1 MAVKK
6 PAKRDSKDPMS
17 PPDHPSATPQPGQ
30 TDLRS
35 IGRLFPYLWEFR
47 GRVLLALALL
57 IGAKLA
63 AVMVPLVLKEI
74 IDALD
79 KSRADLVL
87 PLALI
92 IAYGL
97 LRFASTTFADLRD
110 VVFGKVTQRAMRRVS
125 MAVFEHLHA
134 LSLRFHLERQTG
146 GITRDIERGTK
157 AISSLVGFL
166 LFRITPTV
174 LEILMVA
181 AILFVKLD
189 WIFGLITLVTLA
201 AYIGFTVTITDWR
214 TQFVRRAN
222 TLDSEAYGRAIDSL
236 LNYETVKY
244 FGNERYEA
252 ARYDTSLAEWERV
265 ALQSQRSLGLLNA
278 AQAGTIAVGV
288 TLMVL
293 RAANGVVEG
302 TLTLGDL
309 VMVNAF
315 LLQMFQPLSF
325 LGVMYREIK
334 QSMTD
339 VERMFTLLHRPKEI
353 EDAPDARPLDVLGGE
368 VTFEHVSFA
377 YNADRPIL
385 HDVSFTVPA
394 GKTVAAVGASGAG
407 KSTLARLL
415 FRFYDVSL
423 SPGSLPEGERDE
435 DSLREAHIIEG
446 SIRID
451 GQDIRHV
458 RQDSLRAAIGV
469 VPQDTVLFN
478 DSIYYNI
485 AYGRPD
491 ATRDEVIA
499 AARAAHILD
508 FIVSLPQGWDTVVG
522 ERGLKLSGGEKQ
534 RVAIA
539 RTLLKNPAILIL
551 DEATSALDTKTEKAI
566 QAELLEIARSRTS
579 LIIAHRLS
587 TVVEA
592 DEILV
597 MDAGRIVERG
607 RHPELLAKEGV
618 YAHMWALQQQ
628 AEEENA

>member
-1 MAVKK
+1 
-6 PAKRDSKDPMS
+6 MS
-17 PPDHPSATPQPGQ
+17 RSHYSSALPPTQD
-30 TDLRS
+30 TDTDIRS
-35 IGRLFPYLWEFR
+35 LGRLFPYLWEFR
-47 GRVLLALALL
+47 GRVILAVALL
-57 IGAKLA
+57 VGAKLA

-79 KSRADLVL
+79 KTNASLVL

-92 IAYGL
+92 IAYGM
-97 LRFASTTFADLRD
+97 LRFASTTFADMRD

-125 MAVFEHLHA
+125 MAVFQHLHA
-134 LSLRFHLERQTG
+134 LSLRFHLERHTG
-146 GITRDIERGTK
+146 GITRDIERGSK
-157 AISSLVGFL
+157 AISSLVGYL

-181 AILFVKLD
+181 VILFIKLD
-189 WIFGLITLVTLA
+189 WVFGLITLITLA
-201 AYIGFTVTITDWR
+201 AYIGFTITITDWR

-252 ARYDTSLAEWERV
+252 TRYDGSLAEWERA
-265 ALQSQRSLGLLNA
+265 ALQSQKSLGFLNA
-278 AQAGTIAVGV
+278 AQAGTIAIGV
-288 TLMVL
+288 TLMVI

-334 QSMTD
+334 QSITD
-339 VERMFTLLHRPKEI
+339 VERMFTLLHRPREV
-353 EDAPDARPLDVLGGE
+353 EDAADAKTLIVSGGT
-368 VTFEHVSFA
+368 VKFEHVNFA
-377 YNADRPIL
+377 YNADRAIL
-385 HDVSFTVPA
+385 HDVSFTIPA

-415 FRFYDVSL
+415 FRFYDVN
-423 SPGSLPEGERDE
+423 
-435 DSLREAHIIEG
+435 EG

-451 GQDIRHV
+451 NQDIRDV
-458 RQDSLRAAIGV
+458 TQESLRVAIGV

-485 AYGRPD
+485 AYGRPE
-491 ATRDEVIA
+491 ASREEVIA
-499 AARAAHILD
+499 AARAAHILT
-508 FIVSLPQGWDTVVG
+508 FIESLPQGWESVVG

-597 MDAGRIVERG
+597 IDAGRIVERG
-607 RHPELLAKEGV
+607 RHNELLSQNGV
-618 YAHMWALQQQ
+618 YAHMWAMQQQ
-628 AEEENA
+628 AEEE

>member
-1 MAVKK
+1 MH
-6 PAKRDSKDPMS
+6 SQYE
-17 PPDHPSATPQPGQ
+17 PPVASAPS
-30 TDLRS
+30 DLRS
-35 IGRLFPYLWEFR
+35 IGKLFPYLWEFR

-57 IGAKLA
+57 LGAKMA
-63 AVMVPLVLKEI
+63 AVTVPLVLKEI

-79 KSRADLVL
+79 KSNTSLVL

-92 IAYGL
+92 ITYGL
-97 LRFASTTFADLRD
+97 LRFASTTFSDLRD
-110 VVFGKVTQRAMRRVS
+110 MIFAKVTQRAMRRVS

-134 LSLRFHLERQTG
+134 LSLRFHLERHTG
-146 GITRDIERGTK
+146 GITRDIERGSK

-181 AILFVKLD
+181 VILFIKLD
-189 WIFGLITLVTLA
+189 WIFSLITLVTLFV
-201 AYIGFTVTITDWR
+201 YIGLTITITDWR

-222 TLDSEAYGRAIDSL
+222 ALDSEAYGRAIDSL

-252 ARYDTSLAEWERV
+252 KRYDGSLAEWEHA
-265 ALQSQRSLGLLNA
+265 ALQAQRSMVFLNL
-278 AQAGTIAVGV
+278 AQTGTIAIGS
-288 TLMVL
+288 TLLVIL
-293 RAANGVVEG
+293 AANGVVEG
-302 TLTLGDL
+302 KLTLGDL

-315 LLQMFQPLSF
+315 LLQMFQPLGF

-339 VERMFTLLHRPKEI
+339 VERMFALLHRPREV
-353 EDAPDARPLDVLGGE
+353 EDATNAYKLALQGG
-368 VTFEHVSFA
+368 VVQFTHVNFS
-377 YNADRPIL
+377 YNADRAIL
-385 HDVSFTVPA
+385 HDLSFTIPA
-394 GKTVAAVGASGAG
+394 GKTVAVVGTSGAG

-415 FRFYDVSL
+415 FRFYDVN
-423 SPGSLPEGERDE
+423 D
-435 DSLREAHIIEG
+435 G
-446 SIRID
+446 SIKID

-458 RQDSLRAAIGV
+458 SQESLRAAIGV

-478 DSIYYNI
+478 DSIYFNI

-491 ATRDEVIA
+491 ASRDEVIA
-499 AARAAHILD
+499 AARSAHILN
-508 FIVSLPQGWDTVVG
+508 FIESLPQGWDTAVG

-566 QAELLEIARSRTS
+566 QAELLEIARNRTS

-597 MDAGRIVERG
+597 IEAGRIVERG
-607 RHPELLAKEGV
+607 RHPELLGENGV
-618 YAHMWALQQQ
+618 YAAMWAMQQQ
-628 AEEENA
+628 AEE

>member
-1 MAVKK
+1 MHPAVHSHTA
-6 PAKRDSKDPMS
+6 PPPPGDPS
-17 PPDHPSATPQPGQ
+17 
-30 TDLRS
+30 LRS
-35 IGRLFPYLWEFR
+35 LGRLFPYLWEFR

-57 IGAKLA
+57 VGAKLA
-63 AVMVPLVLKEI
+63 SVAVPLVLKEI

-79 KSRADLVL
+79 QPRPERVL

-92 IAYGL
+92 LGYGI

-110 VVFGKVTQRAMRRVS
+110 VVFAKVTQRAMRRIS
-125 MAVFEHLHA
+125 MAVFKHLHA

-146 GITRDIERGTK
+146 GITRDIERGSK
-157 AISSLVGFL
+157 ALSSLVGYL

-174 LEILMVA
+174 LEILLVA
-181 AILFVKLD
+181 GILFVKLD
-189 WIFGLITLVTLA
+189 WVFGVLTLVTLA
-201 AYIGFTVTITDWR
+201 AYIGFTVTITEWR

-244 FGNERYEA
+244 FGNEKYEA
-252 ARYDTSLAEWERV
+252 ERYDKSLVEWEDM
-265 ALQSQRSLGLLNA
+265 ALKSQRSLGLLNA
-278 AQAGTIAVGV
+278 AQAGVIAVGV

-293 RAANGVVEG
+293 RAAAGVVEG

-325 LGVMYREIK
+325 LGVMYRQIK
-334 QSMTD
+334 ESITD
-339 VERMFTLLHRPKEI
+339 VERMFALMQRPREV
-353 EDAPDARPLDVLGGE
+353 EDKADARDLDVVAGE
-368 VTFEHVSFA
+368 VKFEHVSFA
-377 YNADRPIL
+377 YNPDRPIL
-385 HDVSFTVPA
+385 HDVSFTIPA

-415 FRFYDVSL
+415 FRFYDV
-423 SPGSLPEGERDE
+423 G
-435 DSLREAHIIEG
+435 AG
-446 SIRID
+446 SIAID

-458 RQDSLRAAIGV
+458 TQDSLRAAIGV

-491 ATRDEVIA
+491 ASRDEVIE
-499 AARAAHILD
+499 AARAAHILS
-508 FIVSLPQGWDTVVG
+508 FIESLPQGWDTVVG

-597 MDAGRIVERG
+597 MDGGRIVERG
-607 RHPELLAKEGV
+607 RHPDLLAQNGV

-628 AEEENA
+628 AEEEGGK

>member
-1 MAVKK
+1 MPHADH
-6 PAKRDSKDPMS
+6 PHSS
-17 PPDHPSATPQPGQ
+17 PPPLGEPS
-30 TDLRS
+30 LRS
-35 IGRLFPYLWEFR
+35 ISRLFPYLWEFR
-47 GRVLLALALL
+47 GRVLIAMALL

-63 AVMVPLVLKEI
+63 SVAVPLVLKEI

-79 KSRADLVL
+79 KPRPELVL
-87 PLALI
+87 PLAFILS
-92 IAYGL
+92 YGL
-97 LRFASTTFADLRD
+97 LRFASTTFSDLRD
-110 VVFGKVTQRAMRRVS
+110 VIFAKVTQRAMRRIS
-125 MAVFEHLHA
+125 MAVFKHLHA

-146 GITRDIERGTK
+146 GITRDIERGAK
-157 AISSLVGFL
+157 AVSSLVGYL

-181 AILFVKLD
+181 GILFVKLD
-189 WIFGLITLVTLA
+189 WVFGMITLVTLA
-201 AYIGFTVTITDWR
+201 AYLGFTITITEWR

-244 FGNERYEA
+244 FGNEKYEA
-252 ARYDTSLAEWERV
+252 ERYDTSLIAWE
-265 ALQSQRSLGLLNA
+265 AMSLKSQNSLGLLNA
-278 AQAGTIAVGV
+278 VQAVVIAIGV

-293 RAANGVVEG
+293 RAANGVVAG

-325 LGVMYREIK
+325 LGVMYRQIK
-334 QSMTD
+334 ESITD
-339 VERMFTLLHRPKEI
+339 VERMFALMQRPCEV
-353 EDAPDARPLDVLGGE
+353 EDAADARELDVTAGTVE
-368 VTFEHVSFA
+368 FEHVDFA

-385 HDVSFTVPA
+385 HDVSFTIPA
-394 GKTVAAVGASGAG
+394 GKTVAAVGPSGAG

-415 FRFYDVSL
+415 FRFYDA
-423 SPGSLPEGERDE
+423 G
-435 DSLREAHIIEG
+435 AG

-458 RQDSLRAAIGV
+458 TQDSLRAAIGV

-491 ATRDEVIA
+491 ASRDEVIE
-499 AARAAHILD
+499 AARAAHILH
-508 FIVSLPQGWDTVVG
+508 FIEILPQGWDTVVG

-597 MDAGRIVERG
+597 IEGGRIVERG
-607 RHPELLAKEGV
+607 RHPDLLAKNGV
-618 YAHMWALQQQ
+618 YTHMWALQQQ
-628 AEEENA
+628 AEEGDSK

>member
-1 MAVKK
+1 
-6 PAKRDSKDPMS
+6 MS
-17 PPDHPSATPQPGQ
+17 EHFHTRSSPQPGEAN
-30 TDLRS
+30 LRS
-35 IGRLFPYLWEFR
+35 ISRVFPYLWEFR

-57 IGAKLA
+57 LGAKLA

-87 PLALI
+87 PLTLI
-92 IAYGL
+92 ILYGL

-146 GITRDIERGTK
+146 GITRDIERGSK
-157 AISSLVGFL
+157 AISSLVGYL

-181 AILFVKLD
+181 VILFIKLD
-189 WIFGLITLVTLA
+189 WVFGLITLITLA

-222 TLDSEAYGRAIDSL
+222 ALDSEAYGKAIDSL

-252 ARYDTSLAEWERV
+252 ARYDSSLAEWERV

-278 AQAGTIAVGV
+278 AQAGTIAIGV

-339 VERMFTLLHRPKEI
+339 VERMFTLLHRPQEV
-353 EDAPDARPLDVLGGE
+353 EDAPDARTLAVRGGE
-368 VTFEHVSFA
+368 VKFEQVSFA

-385 HDVSFTVPA
+385 HDVSFTIPA

-415 FRFYDVSL
+415 FRFYDTNQGV
-423 SPGSLPEGERDE
+423 
-435 DSLREAHIIEG
+435 IQ
-446 SIRID
+446 ID
-451 GQDIRHV
+451 GQDIRHIT
-458 RQDSLRAAIGV
+458 QDSLRAAIGV

-491 ATRDEVIA
+491 ATRDEVIN

-508 FIVSLPQGWDTVVG
+508 FIESLPQSWESVVG

-539 RTLLKNPAILIL
+539 RTLLKNPVILIL

-566 QAELLEIARSRTS
+566 QGELLEIARSRTS

-597 MDAGRIVERG
+597 MEGGRIVERG
-607 RHPELLAKEGV
+607 RHPELLAKDGI

-628 AEEENA
+628 TEEEETGEPGARLSDQGSVGSGAA

>member
-1 MAVKK
+1 
-6 PAKRDSKDPMS
+6 MS
-17 PPDHPSATPQPGQ
+17 LSEHAHSSTTAQPGQ

-47 GRVLLALALL
+47 GRVVLALILL
-57 IGAKLA
+57 IGAKMA

-74 IDALD
+74 IDSLD
-79 KSRADLVL
+79 KSRADLIL
-87 PLALI
+87 PLTLI
-92 IAYGL
+92 ITYGL
-97 LRFASTTFADLRD
+97 LRFASTTFSDLRD
-110 VVFGKVTQRAMRRVS
+110 VVFSKVTQRAMRRVS
-125 MAVFEHLHA
+125 MAVFQHLHA

-146 GITRDIERGTK
+146 GVTRDIERGSK
-157 AISSLVGFL
+157 AISSLVGYL

-189 WIFGLITLVTLA
+189 WVFGLITLVTLA

-222 TLDSEAYGRAIDSL
+222 ALDSEAYGRAIDSL

-252 ARYDTSLAEWERV
+252 ARYDNNLVEWEKM
-265 ALQSQRSLGLLNA
+265 ALKSQRSLGMLNA
-278 AQAGTIAVGV
+278 AQAGTIAIGV

-339 VERMFTLLHRPKEI
+339 VERMFVLLHRPKEV
-353 EDAPDARPLDVLGGE
+353 EDAPDACTLSVRGGE
-368 VTFEHVSFA
+368 VKFDHVSFS
-377 YNADRPIL
+377 YNTDRPIL

-415 FRFYDVSL
+415 FRFYDVASINA
-423 SPGSLPEGERDE
+423 PEGGCG
-435 DSLREAHIIEG
+435 G
-446 SIRID
+446 SIQID
-451 GQDIRHV
+451 GQDIRQV
-458 RQDSLRAAIGV
+458 TQDSLRAVIGV

-485 AYGRPD
+485 AYGRPE
-491 ATRDEVIA
+491 ASREEVIA
-499 AARAAHILD
+499 AARAAHILN
-508 FIVSLPQGWDTVVG
+508 FIESLPQGWDSVVG

-539 RTLLKNPAILIL
+539 RTLLKNPTILIL

-607 RHPELLAKEGV
+607 RHPELLAKDGV

-628 AEEENA
+628 AEEEVA

>member
-1 MAVKK
+1 MPH
-6 PAKRDSKDPMS
+6 PAHSRS
-17 PPDHPSATPQPGQ
+17 PPPPIGEPS
-30 TDLRS
+30 LRS

-47 GRVLLALALL
+47 GRVLLAMALL

-63 AVMVPLVLKEI
+63 SVAVPLVLKEI

-79 KSRADLVL
+79 KPRPELVL
-87 PLALI
+87 PLAFI
-92 IAYGL
+92 FSYGL
-97 LRFASTTFADLRD
+97 LRFASTTFSDLRD
-110 VVFGKVTQRAMRRVS
+110 VVFARVTQRAMRRIN
-125 MAVFEHLHA
+125 MAVFTHLHA

-146 GITRDIERGTK
+146 GITRDIERGAK
-157 AISSLVGFL
+157 AVASLVGYL

-181 AILFVKLD
+181 GILFVKLD
-189 WIFGLITLVTLA
+189 WVFGVITLITLA
-201 AYIGFTVTITDWR
+201 AYLGFTITITEWR
-214 TQFVRRAN
+214 TQFVRQAN

-244 FGNERYEA
+244 FGNETYEA
-252 ARYDTSLAEWERV
+252 ERYDQSLIEWEKM
-265 ALQSQRSLGLLNA
+265 ALKSQRSLGLLNA
-278 AQAGTIAVGV
+278 AQAGTIAIGV

-293 RAANGVVEG
+293 RAANGVVHG

-325 LGVMYREIK
+325 LGVMYRQIK
-334 QSMTD
+334 ESLAD
-339 VERMFTLLHRPKEI
+339 VERMFALLKRPREVADA
-353 EDAPDARPLDVLGGE
+353 EDARALEVMAGE
-368 VTFEHVSFA
+368 VRFEQVSFA

-385 HDVSFTVPA
+385 HDVSFTIPA
-394 GKTVAAVGASGAG
+394 GRTVAAVGSSGAG

-415 FRFYDVSL
+415 FRFYDVGMGRIS
-423 SPGSLPEGERDE
+423 
-435 DSLREAHIIEG
+435 
-446 SIRID
+446 ID

-458 RQDSLRAAIGV
+458 TQDSLRAAIGV

-491 ATRDEVIA
+491 ASRDEVIE
-499 AARAAHILD
+499 AARAAHILN
-508 FIVSLPQGWDTVVG
+508 FIESLPQGWESVVG

-597 MDAGRIVERG
+597 MEGGRIVERG
-607 RHPELLAKEGV
+607 RHLELLAQNGV

-628 AEEENA
+628 SEDGAGQ

>member
-1 MAVKK
+1 MPDNNKVCK
-6 PAKRDSKDPMS
+6 PSPLNPMS
-17 PPDHPSATPQPGQ
+17 LSEHSHSRTTPRPGEAS
-30 TDLRS
+30 LRS

-47 GRVLLALALL
+47 GRVLLALDLL

-63 AVMVPLVLKEI
+63 AVMVPLVLKEM
-74 IDALD
+74 IDSLD

-92 IAYGL
+92 VAYGL

-125 MAVFEHLHA
+125 MAVFQHLHA

-157 AISSLVGFL
+157 AISSLVGYL

-181 AILFVKLD
+181 VILFVKLD
-189 WIFGLITLVTLA
+189 WVFGLITLVTLA

-222 TLDSEAYGRAIDSL
+222 ALDSEAYGRAIDSL

-339 VERMFTLLHRPKEI
+339 VERMFVLMHRPKEV
-353 EDAPDARPLDVLGGE
+353 EDAPDANTLDVRGGE
-368 VTFEHVSFA
+368 VRFEHVSFA
-377 YNADRPIL
+377 YNPDRPIL
-385 HDVSFTVPA
+385 HDVSFTIPA

-415 FRFYDVSL
+415 FRFYDVASTNA
-423 SPGSLPEGERDE
+423 PEDGCG
-435 DSLREAHIIEG
+435 G

-451 GQDIRHV
+451 GQDIRQIS
-458 RQDSLRAAIGV
+458 QDSLRAAIGV

-485 AYGRPD
+485 AYGRPG
-491 ATRDEVIA
+491 AAREEVIA

-508 FIVSLPQGWDTVVG
+508 FIESLPQGWDSVVG

-539 RTLLKNPAILIL
+539 RTLLKNPAILVL

-607 RHPELLAKEGV
+607 RHPELLARDGM
-618 YAHMWALQQQ
+618 YARMWALQQQ
-628 AEEENA
+628 AEEETA

>member
-1 MAVKK
+1 MHPAVHSHTA
-6 PAKRDSKDPMS
+6 PPPPGDPS
-17 PPDHPSATPQPGQ
+17 
-30 TDLRS
+30 LRS
-35 IGRLFPYLWEFR
+35 LGRLFPYLWEFR

-63 AVMVPLVLKEI
+63 SVAVPLVLKEI

-79 KSRADLVL
+79 RPRPELVL

-92 IAYGL
+92 MGYGV

-110 VVFGKVTQRAMRRVS
+110 VIFAKVTQRAMRRIS
-125 MAVFEHLHA
+125 MAVFKHLHA

-146 GITRDIERGTK
+146 GITRDIERG
-157 AISSLVGFL
+157 ARALSSLVGYL

-181 AILFVKLD
+181 GILFVKLD
-189 WIFGLITLVTLA
+189 WVFGVLTLITLA
-201 AYIGFTVTITDWR
+201 AYIGFTVTITEWR

-244 FGNERYEA
+244 FGNEKYEA
-252 ARYDTSLAEWERV
+252 RRYDSSLVEWEDM
-265 ALQSQRSLGLLNA
+265 ALKSQRSLGLLNT
-278 AQAGTIAVGV
+278 AQAGVIAIGV

-293 RAANGVVEG
+293 RAAAGVVEG

-325 LGVMYREIK
+325 LGVMYRQIK
-334 QSMTD
+334 ESITD
-339 VERMFTLLHRPKEI
+339 VERMFALMERPREV
-353 EDAPDARPLDVLGGE
+353 EDKPDARDLDVVAGE
-368 VTFEHVSFA
+368 VKFDRVSFA

-385 HDVSFTVPA
+385 HDVSFTIPA
-394 GKTVAAVGASGAG
+394 GRTVAAVGSSGAG

-415 FRFYDVSL
+415 FRFYDV
-423 SPGSLPEGERDE
+423 G
-435 DSLREAHIIEG
+435 AG
-446 SIRID
+446 SISID

-458 RQDSLRAAIGV
+458 TQDSLRAAIGV

-485 AYGRPD
+485 AYGWPD
-491 ATRDEVIA
+491 ASREEVIE
-499 AARAAHILD
+499 AARAAHILH
-508 FIVSLPQGWDTVVG
+508 FIEGLPQGWDTVVG

-539 RTLLKNPAILIL
+539 RTLLKDPAILVL
-551 DEATSALDTKTEKAI
+551 DEATSALDTRTEKAI

-597 MDAGRIVERG
+597 MEDGRIVERG
-607 RHPELLAKEGV
+607 RHPELLAMNGI

-628 AEEENA
+628 AEAEEHAV

>member
-1 MAVKK
+1 MRPSSSVTPPPSQA
-6 PAKRDSKDPMS
+6 SK
-17 PPDHPSATPQPGQ
+17 A
-30 TDLRS
+30 DLRS

-47 GRVLLALALL
+47 GRVFVALALL
-57 IGAKLA
+57 IGAKMA

-79 KSRADLVL
+79 KSNASLVL
-87 PLALI
+87 PLTLI
-92 IAYGL
+92 IAYGF
-97 LRFASTTFADLRD
+97 LRFASTTFSDLRD
-110 VVFGKVTQRAMRRVS
+110 LVFGKVTQRAMRRVS
-125 MAVFEHLHA
+125 LAVFEHLHA

-146 GITRDIERGTK
+146 GITRDIERGSK
-157 AISSLVGFL
+157 AISNLVGYL

-181 AILFVKLD
+181 VILLVKLD
-189 WIFGLITLVTLA
+189 WVFGLITLVTLI
-201 AYIGFTVTITDWR
+201 AYIGFTITITDWR
-214 TQFVRRAN
+214 TQYVRRAN
-222 TLDSEAYGRAIDSL
+222 TLDSEAYGKAIDSL

-252 ARYDTSLAEWERV
+252 KRYDVNLAEWEH
-265 ALQSQRSLGLLNA
+265 ASLQSQRSLGLLNG
-278 AQAGTIAVGV
+278 AQAATIAIGV
-288 TLMVL
+288 TLMVI
-293 RAANGVVEG
+293 RAGNGVVEG

-339 VERMFTLLHRPKEI
+339 VERMFTLLLRPKEV
-353 EDAPDARPLDVLGGE
+353 EDAPDASALRLHGGE
-368 VTFEHVSFA
+368 VKFEHVGFA
-377 YNADRPIL
+377 YNTDRTIL
-385 HDVSFTVPA
+385 HDLSFTVPA

-415 FRFYDVSL
+415 FRFYDVS
-423 SPGSLPEGERDE
+423 S
-435 DSLREAHIIEG
+435 G
-446 SIRID
+446 SIQID
-451 GQDIRHV
+451 GQDIRHIT
-458 RQDSLRAAIGV
+458 QDSLRAAIGV

-478 DSIYYNI
+478 DTIYYNI

-491 ATRDEVIA
+491 ASRDEVIA
-499 AARAAHILD
+499 AARAAHILN
-508 FIVSLPQGWDTVVG
+508 FIESLPQGWDSVVG

-566 QAELLEIARSRTS
+566 QSELLEIARSRTS

-597 MDAGRIVERG
+597 MEAGHIVERG
-607 RHPELLAKEGV
+607 KHPELLALNGV

-628 AEEENA
+628 AEEGK

>member
-1 MAVKK
+1 MHPAVHSHI
-6 PAKRDSKDPMS
+6 A
-17 PPDHPSATPQPGQ
+17 PPPPLDEPS
-30 TDLRS
+30 LRS

-47 GRVLLALALL
+47 GRVLVALALL
-57 IGAKLA
+57 VGAKLA
-63 AVMVPLVLKEI
+63 SVGVPLVLKEI
-74 IDALD
+74 IVALD
-79 KSRADLVL
+79 KPRPELVL
-87 PLALI
+87 PLAFI
-92 IAYGL
+92 IGYGL
-97 LRFASTTFADLRD
+97 LRFASTTFSDLRD
-110 VVFGKVTQRAMRRVS
+110 VIFAKVTQRAMRRIS
-125 MAVFEHLHA
+125 MAVFQHLHA

-146 GITRDIERGTK
+146 GITRDIERGAK
-157 AISSLVGFL
+157 ALSSLVGYL

-181 AILFVKLD
+181 VILFVKLD

-201 AYIGFTVTITDWR
+201 AYIGFTVTITEWR

-252 ARYDTSLAEWERV
+252 ARYDKSLIEWEDM
-265 ALQSQRSLGLLNA
+265 ALKSQRSLGMLNA
-278 AQAGTIAVGV
+278 AQAGVIAIGV

-325 LGVMYREIK
+325 LGVMYRQIK
-334 QSMTD
+334 ESITD
-339 VERMFTLLHRPKEI
+339 VERMFALLKRPCEV
-353 EDAPDARPLDVLGGE
+353 EDAKEACELE
-368 VTFEHVSFA
+368 VRAGTVKFEHVHFA
-377 YNADRPIL
+377 YNSDRPIL
-385 HDVSFTVPA
+385 HDVSFTIPA
-394 GKTVAAVGASGAG
+394 GKTVAAVGSSGAG

-415 FRFYDVSL
+415 FRFYDVS
-423 SPGSLPEGERDE
+423 
-435 DSLREAHIIEG
+435 AG

-451 GQDIRHV
+451 GQDIRNV
-458 RQDSLRAAIGV
+458 TQNSLRAAVGV

-491 ATRDEVIA
+491 ASREEVVE
-499 AARAAHILD
+499 AARAAHILH
-508 FIVSLPQGWDTVVG
+508 FIESLPQGWDTVVG

-551 DEATSALDTKTEKAI
+551 DEATSALDTQTEKAI
-566 QAELLEIARSRTS
+566 QGELLEIARGRTS

-597 MDAGRIVERG
+597 IEGGRIVERG
-607 RHPELLAKEGV
+607 RHPDLLARDGV
-618 YAHMWALQQQ
+618 YAHMWQLQQQ
-628 AEEENA
+628 AESEDCID

>member
-1 MAVKK
+1 MSQS
-6 PAKRDSKDPMS
+6 PHSPSFDPS
-17 PPDHPSATPQPGQ
+17 ESTSEQR

-47 GRVLLALALL
+47 GRVLLSLALL
-57 IGAKLA
+57 LGAKLA
-63 AVMVPLVLKEI
+63 SVSVPLVLKEI
-74 IDALD
+74 IDSLS
-79 KSRADLVL
+79 KSQATLVL
-87 PLALI
+87 PLTLI
-92 IAYGL
+92 IAYGI
-97 LRFASTTFADLRD
+97 LRFSSTTFADLRD
-110 VVFGKVTQRAMRRVS
+110 VVFAKVTQRAMRRVS
-125 MAVFEHLHA
+125 LVVFEHLHA

-146 GITRDIERGTK
+146 GITRDIERGSK

-181 AILFVKLD
+181 VILFVKLD
-189 WIFGLITLVTLA
+189 WVFGLITLTTLA

-252 ARYDTSLAEWERV
+252 ARYDNSLAEWEEV
-265 ALQSQRSLGLLNA
+265 SLQSQRSLGLLNA
-278 AQAGTIAVGV
+278 AQAGTIAIGV
-288 TLMVL
+288 TLMII

-302 TLTLGDL
+302 TL
-309 VMVNAF
+309 
-315 LLQMFQPLSF
+315 FQPLSF
-325 LGVMYREIK
+325 LGVMYRQIK
-334 QSMTD
+334 QSITD
-339 VERMFTLLHRPKEI
+339 VERMFTLLLRPREI
-353 EDAPDARPLDVLGGE
+353 EDARDAGKLSVHGGE
-368 VTFEHVSFA
+368 VTFEHVSFS

-385 HDVSFTVPA
+385 QEVNFTIPA
-394 GKTVAAVGASGAG
+394 GQTLAVVGTSGAG

-415 FRFYDVSL
+415 FRFYD
-423 SPGSLPEGERDE
+423 GNEGRI
-435 DSLREAHIIEG
+435 L
-446 SIRID
+446 ID
-451 GQDIRHV
+451 GQDIRRV
-458 RQDSLRAAIGV
+458 TQESLRAAIGV

-491 ATRDEVIA
+491 ATRDEVVT
-499 AARAAHILD
+499 AARAAHILK
-508 FIVSLPQGWDTVVG
+508 FIESLPQGWETIVG

-539 RTLLKNPAILIL
+539 RTLLKNPPILIL

-597 MDAGRIVERG
+597 IEAGSIVERG
-607 RHPELLAKEGV
+607 RHTELLAQNGV
-618 YAHMWALQQQ
+618 YALMWAMQQQ
-628 AEEENA
+628 AEEEKLAL

>member
-1 MAVKK
+1 MH
-6 PAKRDSKDPMS
+6 PATQAHAA
-17 PPDHPSATPQPGQ
+17 PPPPGEAS
-30 TDLRS
+30 LRS
-35 IGRLFPYLWEFR
+35 LGRLFPYLWEFR
-47 GRVLLALALL
+47 ARVLLALALL
-57 IGAKLA
+57 VGAKLA
-63 AVMVPLVLKEI
+63 SVAVPLVLKEI

-79 KSRADLVL
+79 QPRPELVV

-92 IAYGL
+92 LAYGV
-97 LRFASTTFADLRD
+97 LRFASTTFSDLRD
-110 VVFGKVTQRAMRRVS
+110 VIFAKVTQRAMRRIS
-125 MAVFEHLHA
+125 MAVFKHLHA

-146 GITRDIERGTK
+146 GITRDIERGSK
-157 AISSLVGFL
+157 ALSSLVGYL

-181 AILFVKLD
+181 AILFVELD
-189 WIFGLITLVTLA
+189 WVFGVLTLVTLA
-201 AYIGFTVTITDWR
+201 AYIGFTVTITEWR

-244 FGNERYEA
+244 FGNEKYEA
-252 ARYDTSLAEWERV
+252 QRYDKSLVEWEDM
-265 ALQSQRSLGLLNA
+265 ALKSQRSLGYLNA
-278 AQAGTIAVGV
+278 AQAGVIAIGV

-293 RAANGVVEG
+293 RAAAGVVEG

-325 LGVMYREIK
+325 LGVMYRQIK
-334 QSMTD
+334 ESITD
-339 VERMFTLLHRPKEI
+339 VERMFALMGRPREV
-353 EDAPDARPLDVLGGE
+353 EDKPDARELDVVAGE
-368 VTFEHVSFA
+368 VKFDRVSFA

-385 HDVSFTVPA
+385 HEVSFTIPA
-394 GKTVAAVGASGAG
+394 GRTVAAVGASGAG

-415 FRFYDVSL
+415 FRFYDVN
-423 SPGSLPEGERDE
+423 
-435 DSLREAHIIEG
+435 AG
-446 SIRID
+446 SIAID

-458 RQDSLRAAIGV
+458 TQDSLRAAIGV

-491 ATRDEVIA
+491 ATREEVIE
-499 AARAAHILD
+499 AARAAHILA
-508 FIVSLPQGWDTVVG
+508 FIEALPQGWDTVVG

-551 DEATSALDTKTEKAI
+551 DEATSALDTRTEKAI

-597 MDAGRIVERG
+597 MEGGRIVERG
-607 RHPELLAKEGV
+607 RHPELLARNGV

-628 AEEENA
+628 AEEGDAQ

>member
-1 MAVKK
+1 MHPAVH
-6 PAKRDSKDPMS
+6 PHA
-17 PPDHPSATPQPGQ
+17 PPPPPGEPS
-30 TDLRS
+30 LRS

-57 IGAKLA
+57 VGAKLA
-63 AVMVPLVLKEI
+63 SVAVPLVLKDI
-74 IDALD
+74 IDSLNAP
-79 KSRADLVL
+79 RAELVL
-87 PLALI
+87 PLGFI
-92 IAYGL
+92 VSYGL

-110 VVFGKVTQRAMRRVS
+110 VIFSKVTQRAMRRVS
-125 MAVFEHLHA
+125 MAVFEHLHG

-146 GITRDIERGTK
+146 GITRDIERGSK
-157 AISSLVGFL
+157 ALSSLVGYL
-166 LFRITPTV
+166 LFRIAPTV

-181 AILFVKLD
+181 GVLFVKLD
-189 WIFGLITLVTLA
+189 WVFGAITLATLA
-201 AYIGFTVTITDWR
+201 AYIGFTVVITDWR

-244 FGNERYEA
+244 FGNEKYEA
-252 ARYDTSLAEWERV
+252 RRYDASLVEWEKM
-265 ALQSQRSLGLLNA
+265 ALKSQRSLGMLNA
-278 AQAGTIAVGV
+278 AQAGTIAIGV

-293 RAANGVVEG
+293 RAANGVVHG

-315 LLQMFQPLSF
+315 LLQMFQPLGF

-334 QSMTD
+334 QSTTD
-339 VERMFTLLHRPKEI
+339 VERMFQLLQRPREV
-353 EDAPDARPLDVLGGE
+353 EDAKAARDLVVAAGE
-368 VTFEHVSFA
+368 VRLEHVDFA

-385 HDVSFTVPA
+385 HDVSFVIPA
-394 GKTVAAVGASGAG
+394 GKTVAAVGSSGAG

-415 FRFYDVSL
+415 FRFYDV
-423 SPGSLPEGERDE
+423 GAGRI
-435 DSLREAHIIEG
+435 A
-446 SIRID
+446 ID
-451 GQDIRHV
+451 GQDIREV
-458 RQDSLRAAIGV
+458 TQDSLRAAIGV

-491 ATRDEVIA
+491 ASREEVIE
-499 AARAAHILD
+499 AARAAHILR
-508 FIVSLPQGWDTVVG
+508 FIESLPQGWDTVVG

-539 RTLLKNPAILIL
+539 RTLLKNPAILVL
-551 DEATSALDTKTEKAI
+551 DEATSALDTRTEKAI

-597 MDAGRIVERG
+597 MEGGRIVERG
-607 RHPELLAKEGV
+607 RHPDLLVKNGV

-628 AEEENA
+628 AEEEAA

>member
-1 MAVKK
+1 MHPAVHSHTA
-6 PAKRDSKDPMS
+6 PPPPGDPS
-17 PPDHPSATPQPGQ
+17 
-30 TDLRS
+30 LRS
-35 IGRLFPYLWEFR
+35 LGRLFPYLWEFR

-57 IGAKLA
+57 VGAKLA
-63 AVMVPLVLKEI
+63 SVAVPLVLKEI

-79 KSRADLVL
+79 QPRPELVV

-92 IAYGL
+92 LTYGV
-97 LRFASTTFADLRD
+97 LRFASTTFSDLRD
-110 VVFGKVTQRAMRRVS
+110 VIFAKVTQRAMRRIS
-125 MAVFEHLHA
+125 MAVFKHLHA

-146 GITRDIERGTK
+146 GITRDIERGSK
-157 AISSLVGFL
+157 ALSSLVGYL

-181 AILFVKLD
+181 GILFVKLD
-189 WIFGLITLVTLA
+189 WVFGVLTLVTLA
-201 AYIGFTVTITDWR
+201 AYIGFTVTITEWR

-244 FGNERYEA
+244 FGNEKYEA
-252 ARYDTSLAEWERV
+252 QRYDRSLIEWEDM
-265 ALQSQRSLGLLNA
+265 ALKSQRSLGYLNA
-278 AQAGTIAVGV
+278 AQAGVIAIGV

-293 RAANGVVEG
+293 RAAAGVVEG

-325 LGVMYREIK
+325 LGVMYRQIK
-334 QSMTD
+334 ESITD
-339 VERMFTLLHRPKEI
+339 VERMFALMQRPREV
-353 EDAPDARPLDVLGGE
+353 EDAKDARELDVVAGA
-368 VTFEHVSFA
+368 VKFENVSFA

-385 HDVSFTVPA
+385 HEVSFTIPA

-415 FRFYDVSL
+415 FRFYDVN
-423 SPGSLPEGERDE
+423 
-435 DSLREAHIIEG
+435 AG
-446 SIRID
+446 SIAID

-458 RQDSLRAAIGV
+458 TQDSLRAAIGV

-491 ATRDEVIA
+491 ATREEVIE
-499 AARAAHILD
+499 AARAAHILH
-508 FIVSLPQGWDTVVG
+508 FIESLPQGWDTVVG

-539 RTLLKNPAILIL
+539 RTLLKNPVILIL

-566 QAELLEIARSRTS
+566 QGELLEIARDRTS

-597 MDAGRIVERG
+597 LEAGRIVERG
-607 RHPELLAKEGV
+607 RHPDLLAQNGV

-628 AEEENA
+628 AEAEGATE

>member
-1 MAVKK
+1 
-6 PAKRDSKDPMS
+6 MS
-17 PPDHPSATPQPGQ
+17 PHSSTSSENTSEQAAQ

-47 GRVLLALALL
+47 GRVLLSLALL
-57 IGAKLA
+57 LGAKLA
-63 AVMVPLVLKEI
+63 SVSVPLVLKKI
-74 IDALD
+74 IDSLD
-79 KSRADLVL
+79 KSHASLVL
-87 PLALI
+87 PLTFI
-92 IAYGL
+92 IAYGI
-97 LRFASTTFADLRD
+97 LRFSSTTFADLRD
-110 VVFGKVTQRAMRRVS
+110 VVFAKVTQRAMRRVS
-125 MAVFEHLHA
+125 MVVFEHLHA

-146 GITRDIERGTK
+146 GITRDIERGSK

-181 AILFVKLD
+181 VILFVKLD
-189 WIFGLITLVTLA
+189 WVFGMITLVTLA

-252 ARYDTSLAEWERV
+252 ARYDNSLAEWERA
-265 ALQSQRSLGLLNA
+265 ALQSQRSLGFLNA
-278 AQAGTIAVGV
+278 AQAGTIAIGV
-288 TLMVL
+288 TLMIM
-293 RAANGVVEG
+293 RAANGVVAG

-309 VMVNAF
+309 VMVNAY
-315 LLQMFQPLSF
+315 LLQMFQPLGF
-325 LGVMYREIK
+325 LGVMYRQIK
-334 QSMTD
+334 ESIAD
-339 VERMFTLLHRPKEI
+339 VERMFTLLMRPKEI
-353 EDAPDARPLDVLGGE
+353 EDTGDAGKLTLRGGE
-368 VTFEHVSFA
+368 VTFEHVNFS

-385 HDVSFTVPA
+385 HDVSFIVPA
-394 GKTVAAVGASGAG
+394 GKTVAAVGTSGAG

-415 FRFYDVSL
+415 FRFYDVN
-423 SPGSLPEGERDE
+423 
-435 DSLREAHIIEG
+435 EG
-446 SIRID
+446 SIKID
-451 GQDIRHV
+451 GQDIR
-458 RQDSLRAAIGV
+458 RITQESLRAAIGV

-491 ATRDEVIA
+491 ATRDEVID
-499 AARAAHILD
+499 AARAAHILK
-508 FIVSLPQGWDTVVG
+508 FIESLPQGWETVVG

-566 QAELLEIARSRTS
+566 QAELLEIAKSRTS

-597 MDAGRIVERG
+597 IEAGTIIERG
-607 RHPELLAKEGV
+607 RHTELLAQNGV
-618 YAHMWALQQQ
+618 YALMWAMQQQ
-628 AEEENA
+628 TEEE

>member
-1 MAVKK
+1 MN
-6 PAKRDSKDPMS
+6 PNPHSSPDIPSSKE
-17 PPDHPSATPQPGQ
+17 A

-35 IGRLFPYLWEFR
+35 IGRLFPYLMEFR

-57 IGAKLA
+57 VGAKLA
-63 AVMVPLVLKEI
+63 SVMVPLVLKDI

-79 KSRADLVL
+79 KSQASLIL
-87 PLALI
+87 PLSLI
-92 IAYGL
+92 IAYGM
-97 LRFASTTFADLRD
+97 LRFASTTFADMRD
-110 VVFGKVTQRAMRRVS
+110 IVFGKVTQRAMRRVNL
-125 MAVFEHLHA
+125 AVFQHLHA

-146 GITRDIERGTK
+146 GITRDIERGSK

-181 AILFVKLD
+181 VILFVKLD
-189 WIFGLITLVTLA
+189 WVFGLITLITLA
-201 AYIGFTVTITDWR
+201 AYIAFTITITDWR

-222 TLDSEAYGRAIDSL
+222 NLDSEAYGRAIDSL

-252 ARYDTSLAEWERV
+252 TRYDTSLAEWERV

-278 AQAGTIAVGV
+278 AQAGTIAIGV
-288 TLMVL
+288 TLMVI

-334 QSMTD
+334 QSITD
-339 VERMFTLLHRPKEI
+339 VERMFTLLLRPREV
-353 EDAPDARPLDVLGGE
+353 EDSVQASKLVVRGGE
-368 VTFEHVSFA
+368 VNFNHVSFA
-377 YNADRPIL
+377 YNADRAIL
-385 HDVSFTVPA
+385 QDVSFTIPA

-415 FRFYDVSL
+415 FRFYDVNQ
-423 SPGSLPEGERDE
+423 
-435 DSLREAHIIEG
+435 G
-446 SIRID
+446 SIKID
-451 GQDIRHV
+451 GQDIRQV
-458 RQDSLRAAIGV
+458 SQESLRAAIGV

-491 ATRDEVIA
+491 ATREQVIA
-499 AARAAHILD
+499 AARGAHILN
-508 FIVSLPQGWDTVVG
+508 FIEILPQGWDTVVG

-539 RTLLKNPAILIL
+539 RTLLKNPSILIL

-566 QAELLEIARSRTS
+566 QAELLEIAKSRTS

-597 MDAGRIVERG
+597 VENGKIVERG
-607 RHPELLAKEGV
+607 KHLELLAKDGV

-628 AEEENA
+628 TETEIA

>member
-1 MAVKK
+1 
-6 PAKRDSKDPMS
+6 MS
-17 PPDHPSATPQPGQ
+17 EHSFHTPEASSDQAPQ
-30 TDLRS
+30 TDLRA

-47 GRVLLALALL
+47 GRVLLSLALL
-57 IGAKLA
+57 LGAKLA
-63 AVMVPLVLKEI
+63 SVTVPLVLKDI
-74 IDALD
+74 IDTLGKTQA
-79 KSRADLVL
+79 SLVL

-97 LRFASTTFADLRD
+97 LRFSSTTFADLRD
-110 VVFGKVTQRAMRRVS
+110 VVFAKVTQRAMRRVS
-125 MAVFEHLHA
+125 LVVFEHLHA

-146 GITRDIERGTK
+146 GITRDIERGSK

-181 AILFVKLD
+181 VILFVKLD
-189 WIFGLITLVTLA
+189 WVFGVITLVTLA

-252 ARYDTSLAEWERV
+252 KRYDGSLAEWEEV
-265 ALQSQRSLGLLNA
+265 ALQSQRSLGFLNA
-278 AQAGTIAVGV
+278 AQAGTIAIGV
-288 TLMVL
+288 TLMIL
-293 RAANGVVEG
+293 RAANGVVAG

-309 VMVNAF
+309 VMVNAY
-315 LLQMFQPLSF
+315 LLQMFQPLGF
-325 LGVMYREIK
+325 LGVMYRQIK
-334 QSMTD
+334 QSVTD
-339 VERMFTLLHRPKEI
+339 VERMFTLLQRPREV
-353 EDAPDARPLDVLGGE
+353 EDAKDAGKLVLHGGE
-368 VTFEHVSFA
+368 VTFEHVHFF

-385 HDVSFTVPA
+385 HDVSFTIPA

-415 FRFYDVSL
+415 FRFYDVNAGAIL
-423 SPGSLPEGERDE
+423 
-435 DSLREAHIIEG
+435 
-446 SIRID
+446 ID

-458 RQDSLRAAIGV
+458 TQDSLRAAIGV

-491 ATRDEVIA
+491 ATRDEVIN
-499 AARAAHILD
+499 AARAAHILT
-508 FIVSLPQGWDTVVG
+508 FIESLPQGWETIVG

-566 QAELLEIARSRTS
+566 QAELLEIAKSRTS

-597 MDAGRIVERG
+597 VDAGCIVERG
-607 RHPELLAKEGV
+607 RHGDLLAQNGV
-618 YAHMWALQQQ
+618 YAMMWAMQQQ
-628 AEEENA
+628 AEEEKPGL

>member
-1 MAVKK
+1 MILPVGHRVYEYHRRLRVILHAIPQPVT
-6 PAKRDSKDPMS
+6 PMS
-17 PPDHPSATPQPGQ
+17 PHAISPTSSGAEQPVQ

-47 GRVLLALALL
+47 GRVLLSLALL
-57 IGAKLA
+57 LGAKFA
-63 AVMVPLVLKEI
+63 SVSVPLVLKEI
-74 IDALD
+74 IDSLSKTQA
-79 KSRADLVL
+79 ALVL
-87 PLALI
+87 PLTLI
-92 IAYGL
+92 IGYGL

-110 VVFGKVTQRAMRRVS
+110 VVFAKVTQRAMRRVS
-125 MAVFEHLHA
+125 LVVFEHLHA

-146 GITRDIERGTK
+146 GITRDIERGSK

-181 AILFVKLD
+181 VILFVTLD
-189 WIFGLITLVTLA
+189 WVFGLITLATLA

-252 ARYDTSLAEWERV
+252 TRYDNSLAEWEEV

-278 AQAGTIAVGV
+278 AQAGTIAIGV
-288 TLMVL
+288 TLML
-293 RAANGVVEG
+293 IRAANGVVAG

-309 VMVNAF
+309 VMVNAY

-325 LGVMYREIK
+325 LGVMYRQIK
-334 QSMTD
+334 QSVTD
-339 VERMFTLLHRPKEI
+339 VERMFTLLMRPREV
-353 EDAPDARPLDVLGGE
+353 EDAPDAGKLALNGGE
-368 VTFEHVSFA
+368 VKFEHVGFS

-385 HDVSFTVPA
+385 HDVSFTIPA
-394 GKTVAAVGASGAG
+394 GKTLAAVGSSGAG

-415 FRFYDVSL
+415 FRFYDVNQ
-423 SPGSLPEGERDE
+423 GV
-435 DSLREAHIIEG
+435 IE
-446 SIRID
+446 ID
-451 GQDIRHV
+451 GQDIRHIS
-458 RQDSLRAAIGV
+458 QESLRSAIGV

-491 ATRDEVIA
+491 ATHEEVIN
-499 AARAAHILD
+499 AARGAHILN
-508 FIVSLPQGWDTVVG
+508 FIESLPQGWDTVVG

-566 QAELLEIARSRTS
+566 QSELLEIARSRTS

-597 MDAGRIVERG
+597 IEAGCIVERG
-607 RHPELLAKEGV
+607 RHTELLAQNGA
-618 YAHMWALQQQ
+618 YAMMWAMQQQ
-628 AEEENA
+628 TDETE

>member
-1 MAVKK
+1 MSASFESAHSS
-6 PAKRDSKDPMS
+6 PAS
-17 PPDHPSATPQPGQ
+17 PAAAPPEEPT
-30 TDLRS
+30 LRS

-47 GRVLLALALL
+47 GRVLIALALL

-63 AVMVPLVLKEI
+63 SVAVPLVLKEI

-79 KSRADLVL
+79 KPRPELVL
-87 PLALI
+87 PLAFILG
-92 IAYGL
+92 YGV

-110 VVFGKVTQRAMRRVS
+110 VIFAKVTQRAMRRIS
-125 MAVFEHLHA
+125 MAVFKHLHA

-146 GITRDIERGTK
+146 GITRDIERGSK
-157 AISSLVGFL
+157 AMSSLVGYL

-174 LEILMVA
+174 LEILLVA
-181 AILFVKLD
+181 GILFVKLD
-189 WIFGLITLVTLA
+189 WVFGVLTLVTLA
-201 AYIGFTVTITDWR
+201 AYIGFTVTIT
-214 TQFVRRAN
+214 T
-222 TLDSEAYGRAIDSL
+222 
-236 LNYETVKY
+236 
-244 FGNERYEA
+244 
-252 ARYDTSLAEWERV
+252 RYDSSLIEWEAM
-265 ALQSQRSLGLLNA
+265 ALKSQRSLGYLNA
-278 AQAGTIAVGV
+278 AQAGVIAIGV

-293 RAANGVVEG
+293 RAADGVVHG

-325 LGVMYREIK
+325 LGVMYRQIK
-334 QSMTD
+334 ESITD
-339 VERMFTLLHRPKEI
+339 VERMFALLNRPREV
-353 EDAPDARPLDVLGGE
+353 EDAPDARALDVVAGK
-368 VTFEHVSFA
+368 VKFEQVNFA
-377 YNADRPIL
+377 YNPDRPIL
-385 HDVSFTVPA
+385 HDVSFTIPA
-394 GKTVAAVGASGAG
+394 GKTVAAVGSSGAG

-415 FRFYDVSL
+415 FRFYDV
-423 SPGSLPEGERDE
+423 GS
-435 DSLREAHIIEG
+435 G
-446 SIRID
+446 SITID
-451 GQDIRHV
+451 GQDIRRV
-458 RQDSLRAAIGV
+458 TQDSLRAAIGV

-491 ATRDEVIA
+491 ATREEVIE
-499 AARAAHILD
+499 AARAAHILH
-508 FIVSLPQGWDTVVG
+508 FIEGLPQGWDSIVG

-566 QAELLEIARSRTS
+566 QGELLEIAKSRTS

-597 MDAGRIVERG
+597 MEGGYIVERG
-607 RHPELLAKEGV
+607 RHPELLAKNGM

-628 AEEENA
+628 AEERGGQ

>member
-1 MAVKK
+1 MHPAV
-6 PAKRDSKDPMS
+6 PAHTA
-17 PPDHPSATPQPGQ
+17 PPPAGEPS
-30 TDLRS
+30 LRS

-63 AVMVPLVLKEI
+63 SVAVPLVLKDI

-79 KSRADLVL
+79 QPRPELVL

-92 IAYGL
+92 LAYGL

-110 VVFGKVTQRAMRRVS
+110 IIFAKVTQRAMRRIS
-125 MAVFEHLHA
+125 MTVFDHLHA

-146 GITRDIERGTK
+146 GITRDIERGAK
-157 AISSLVGFL
+157 AVSSLVGYL

-189 WIFGLITLVTLA
+189 WVFSLITLVTLA
-201 AYIGFTVTITDWR
+201 AYIGFTVTITEWR

-222 TLDSEAYGRAIDSL
+222 TLDSQAYGRAIDSL

-252 ARYDTSLAEWERV
+252 RRYDERLVEWEDMSMK
-265 ALQSQRSLGLLNA
+265 SQNTLGLLNA
-278 AQAGTIAVGV
+278 AQALVIAIGV

-293 RAANGVVEG
+293 RAANGVVDG

-325 LGVMYREIK
+325 LGVMYRQIK
-334 QSMTD
+334 ESLAD
-339 VERMFTLLHRPKEI
+339 VERMFDLLKRPREI
-353 EDAPDARPLDVLGGE
+353 EDAQDARDLAVVAGE
-368 VTFEHVSFA
+368 VKFDHVSFA
-377 YNADRPIL
+377 YNPDRPIL
-385 HDVSFTVPA
+385 HDVSFTIPA
-394 GKTVAAVGASGAG
+394 GKTVAAVGHSGAG

-415 FRFYDVSL
+415 FRFYDVNA
-423 SPGSLPEGERDE
+423 GGI
-435 DSLREAHIIEG
+435 A
-446 SIRID
+446 ID
-451 GQDIRHV
+451 GQDLRHV
-458 RQDSLRAAIGV
+458 TQDSLRAAIGV

-491 ATRDEVIA
+491 ATREEVIE
-499 AARAAHILD
+499 AARAAHILH
-508 FIVSLPQGWDTVVG
+508 FIESLPQGWDTVVG

-551 DEATSALDTKTEKAI
+551 DEATSALDTQTEKAI

-597 MDAGRIVERG
+597 MEGGRIVERG
-607 RHPELLAKEGV
+607 RHPDLLARNGV

-628 AEEENA
+628 QHEDESA

>member
-1 MAVKK
+1 MHPAVH
-6 PAKRDSKDPMS
+6 AHTE
-17 PPDHPSATPQPGQ
+17 PPPLGEPS
-30 TDLRS
+30 LRS

-47 GRVLLALALL
+47 GRVLFAMALL
-57 IGAKLA
+57 VGAKLA
-63 AVMVPLVLKEI
+63 SVAVPLVLKDI

-79 KSRADLVL
+79 KPRPELVL
-87 PLALI
+87 PLGLI
-92 IAYGL
+92 LAYGF

-110 VVFGKVTQRAMRRVS
+110 IVFAKVTQRAMRRIS
-125 MAVFEHLHA
+125 MRVFDHLHA

-146 GITRDIERGTK
+146 GITRDIERGAK
-157 AISSLVGFL
+157 AVSSLVGYL

-181 AILFVKLD
+181 VILFVKLD
-189 WIFGLITLVTLA
+189 WVFSLITLATLA
-201 AYIGFTVTITDWR
+201 AYIGFTVTITEWR

-222 TLDSEAYGRAIDSL
+222 TLDSQAYGRAIDSL

-252 ARYDTSLAEWERV
+252 RRYDERLAEWEDMSMK
-265 ALQSQRSLGLLNA
+265 SQRSLGYLNA
-278 AQAGTIAVGV
+278 AQAGVIAIGV

-293 RAANGVVEG
+293 RAADGVVEG

-315 LLQMFQPLSF
+315 LLQMFQPLGF
-325 LGVMYREIK
+325 LGVMYRQIK
-334 QSMTD
+334 ESLAD
-339 VERMFTLLHRPKEI
+339 VERMFALLKRPREI
-353 EDAPDARPLDVLGGE
+353 EDRPDARVLDVVAGE
-368 VTFEHVSFA
+368 VKFDHVSFA
-377 YNADRPIL
+377 YSPDRPIL
-385 HDVSFTVPA
+385 HDVSFVIPP
-394 GKTVAAVGASGAG
+394 GRTVAVVGASGAG

-415 FRFYDVSL
+415 FRFYDVT
-423 SPGSLPEGERDE
+423 
-435 DSLREAHIIEG
+435 AG
-446 SIRID
+446 SITID

-458 RQDSLRAAIGV
+458 TQDSLRAAIGV

-485 AYGRPD
+485 AYGRPG
-491 ATRDEVIA
+491 ATREEVTE
-499 AARAAHILD
+499 AARAAHILQ
-508 FIVSLPQGWDTVVG
+508 FIESLPQGWDTVVG

-566 QAELLEIARSRTS
+566 QAELLEIARSRTT

-597 MDAGRIVERG
+597 MEGGRIVERG
-607 RHPELLAKEGV
+607 RHPELLAKNGV

-628 AEEENA
+628 QAEAGEGA

>member
-1 MAVKK
+1 MHPDVHSHAA
-6 PAKRDSKDPMS
+6 PPPIGDPS
-17 PPDHPSATPQPGQ
+17 
-30 TDLRS
+30 LRS

-57 IGAKLA
+57 VGAKMA
-63 AVMVPLVLKEI
+63 SVAVPLVLKEI

-79 KSRADLVL
+79 KPRPELIL
-87 PLALI
+87 PLAFILG
-92 IAYGL
+92 YGV
-97 LRFASTTFADLRD
+97 LRFASTTFSDLRD
-110 VVFGKVTQRAMRRVS
+110 VIFAKVTQRAMRRIS
-125 MAVFEHLHA
+125 MAVFKHLHA

-146 GITRDIERGTK
+146 GITRDIERGSK
-157 AISSLVGFL
+157 AMSSLVGYL
-166 LFRITPTV
+166 LFRITPTL

-189 WIFGLITLVTLA
+189 WVFGVITLITLA
-201 AYIGFTVTITDWR
+201 AYIGFTITITEWR

-222 TLDSEAYGRAIDSL
+222 ALDSEAYGRAVDSL

-252 ARYDTSLAEWERV
+252 QRYDKSLIEWEEM
-265 ALQSQRSLGLLNA
+265 ALKSQRSLGMLNA
-278 AQAGTIAVGV
+278 AQALVIAIGV

-325 LGVMYREIK
+325 LGVMYRQIK
-334 QSMTD
+334 ESITD
-339 VERMFTLLHRPKEI
+339 VERMFALLNRPREV
-353 EDAPDARPLDVLGGE
+353 EDATDARELDVAAGE
-368 VTFEHVSFA
+368 VKFEYVDFA
-377 YNADRPIL
+377 YNPDRPIL
-385 HDVSFTVPA
+385 HDVSFTIPA
-394 GKTVAAVGASGAG
+394 GKTVAAVGSSGAG

-415 FRFYDVSL
+415 FRFYDV
-423 SPGSLPEGERDE
+423 GT
-435 DSLREAHIIEG
+435 G

-458 RQDSLRAAIGV
+458 TQDSLRSAIGV

-485 AYGRPD
+485 AYGRPE
-491 ATRDEVIA
+491 ATRDEVIE
-499 AARAAHILD
+499 AARAAHILN
-508 FIVSLPQGWDTVVG
+508 FIEILPQGWDTVVG

-539 RTLLKNPAILIL
+539 RTLLKNPVILIL

-597 MDAGRIVERG
+597 MEGGRIVERG
-607 RHPELLAKEGV
+607 RHPDLLAQNGV
-618 YAHMWALQQQ
+618 YANMWALQQQ
-628 AEEENA
+628 AEDEAG

>member
-1 MAVKK
+1 
-6 PAKRDSKDPMS
+6 MS
-17 PPDHPSATPQPGQ
+17 PHSFHAHKPNAEPAVQ

-47 GRVLLALALL
+47 GRVLLSLALL
-57 IGAKLA
+57 LGAKFA
-63 AVMVPLVLKEI
+63 SVSVPLVLKEI
-74 IDALD
+74 IDSLGKTQA
-79 KSRADLVL
+79 ALVL
-87 PLALI
+87 PLTLI
-92 IAYGL
+92 IGYGL

-110 VVFGKVTQRAMRRVS
+110 VVFAKVTQRAMRRVS
-125 MAVFEHLHA
+125 LVVFEHLHA

-146 GITRDIERGTK
+146 GITRDIERGSK

-181 AILFVKLD
+181 VILFVTLD
-189 WIFGLITLVTLA
+189 WVFGVITLATLA

-252 ARYDTSLAEWERV
+252 ARYDQSLAEWEEV

-278 AQAGTIAVGV
+278 AQAGTIAIGV
-288 TLMVL
+288 TLML
-293 RAANGVVEG
+293 IRAANGVVAG

-309 VMVNAF
+309 VMVNAY

-325 LGVMYREIK
+325 LGVMYRQIK
-334 QSMTD
+334 QSVTD
-339 VERMFTLLHRPKEI
+339 VERMFTLLMRPREV
-353 EDAPDARPLDVLGGE
+353 EDAPDACKLTLQGGE
-368 VTFEHVSFA
+368 VKFEGVSFS

-385 HDVSFTVPA
+385 HDVSFTIPA
-394 GKTVAAVGASGAG
+394 GKTLAAVGSSGAG

-415 FRFYDVSL
+415 FRFYDVNQ
-423 SPGSLPEGERDE
+423 G
-435 DSLREAHIIEG
+435 IIK
-446 SIRID
+446 ID

-458 RQDSLRAAIGV
+458 SQESLRSAIGV

-491 ATRDEVIA
+491 ATRDEVIN
-499 AARAAHILD
+499 AARGAHILN
-508 FIVSLPQGWDTVVG
+508 FIESLPQGWDTVVG

-566 QAELLEIARSRTS
+566 QSELLEIARSRTS

-592 DEILV
+592 NEILV
-597 MDAGRIVERG
+597 IEAGCIVERG
-607 RHPELLAKEGV
+607 RHTELLAQNGA
-618 YAHMWALQQQ
+618 YAMMWAMQQQ
-628 AEEENA
+628 TDETE

>member
-1 MAVKK
+1 MHPAVH
-6 PAKRDSKDPMS
+6 AHTE
-17 PPDHPSATPQPGQ
+17 PPPLGEPS
-30 TDLRS
+30 LRS
-35 IGRLFPYLWEFR
+35 ISRLFPYLWEFR
-47 GRVLLALALL
+47 GRVLFAMALL
-57 IGAKLA
+57 VGAKLA
-63 AVMVPLVLKEI
+63 SVAVPLVLKDI

-79 KSRADLVL
+79 KPRPELVL
-87 PLALI
+87 PLGLI
-92 IAYGL
+92 LAYGF

-110 VVFGKVTQRAMRRVS
+110 IVFAKVTQRAMRRIS
-125 MAVFEHLHA
+125 MRVFDHLHA

-146 GITRDIERGTK
+146 GITRDIERGAK
-157 AISSLVGFL
+157 AVSSLVGYL

-181 AILFVKLD
+181 VILFVKLD
-189 WIFGLITLVTLA
+189 WIFSLITLATLA
-201 AYIGFTVTITDWR
+201 AYIGFTVTITEWR

-222 TLDSEAYGRAIDSL
+222 TLDSQAYGRAIDSL

-252 ARYDTSLAEWERV
+252 RRYDERLAEWEDMSMK
-265 ALQSQRSLGLLNA
+265 SQRSLGYLNA
-278 AQAGTIAVGV
+278 AQAGVIAIGV

-293 RAANGVVEG
+293 RAADGVVEG

-315 LLQMFQPLSF
+315 LLQMFQPLGF
-325 LGVMYREIK
+325 LGVMYRQIK
-334 QSMTD
+334 ESLAD
-339 VERMFTLLHRPKEI
+339 VERMFALLKRPREI
-353 EDAPDARPLDVLGGE
+353 EDRPDARVLDVVAGE
-368 VTFEHVSFA
+368 VKFDHVSFA
-377 YNADRPIL
+377 YNPDRPIL
-385 HDVSFTVPA
+385 HDVSFTIPP
-394 GKTVAAVGASGAG
+394 GKTVAVVGASGAG

-415 FRFYDVSL
+415 FRFYDVT
-423 SPGSLPEGERDE
+423 
-435 DSLREAHIIEG
+435 AG
-446 SIRID
+446 SITID

-458 RQDSLRAAIGV
+458 TQDSLRAAIGV

-485 AYGRPD
+485 AYGRPG
-491 ATRDEVIA
+491 ATREEVVE
-499 AARAAHILD
+499 AARAAHILH
-508 FIVSLPQGWDTVVG
+508 FIESLPQGWDTIVG

-551 DEATSALDTKTEKAI
+551 DEATSALDTQTEKAI
-566 QAELLEIARSRTS
+566 QAELLEIAKSRTT

-597 MDAGRIVERG
+597 MEGGRIVERG
-607 RHPELLAKEGV
+607 RHPELLAKNGV

-628 AEEENA
+628 QHENEPA

>member
-1 MAVKK
+1 MFQTIHAHSS
-6 PAKRDSKDPMS
+6 A
-17 PPDHPSATPQPGQ
+17 PPEPGHQ

-47 GRVLLALALL
+47 GRVLVALALL
-57 IGAKLA
+57 VGAKLA
-63 AVMVPLVLKEI
+63 SVSVPLVLKHI

-79 KSRADLVL
+79 KTRGDLIL
-87 PLALI
+87 PLTLI
-92 IAYGL
+92 ITYGL
-97 LRFASTTFADLRD
+97 LRFTSTTFSDLRD

-146 GITRDIERGTK
+146 GITRDIERGSK
-157 AISSLVGFL
+157 AISSLVGYL

-181 AILFVKLD
+181 GILFVKLD
-189 WIFGLITLVTLA
+189 WVFGVITLVTLA
-201 AYIGFTVTITDWR
+201 AYIGFTITITDWR

-244 FGNERYEA
+244 FGNERFEA

-278 AQAGTIAVGV
+278 AQAGTIAIGV
-288 TLMVL
+288 TLMVI
-293 RAANGVVEG
+293 RAANGVVAG

-339 VERMFTLLHRPKEI
+339 VERMFTLLNRPEEV
-353 EDAPDARPLDVLGGE
+353 EDAADARPLVVHGGE
-368 VTFEHVSFA
+368 VKFEHVSFA

-385 HDVSFTVPA
+385 HDVSFTIPA
-394 GKTVAAVGASGAG
+394 GKTVAAVGTSGAG

-415 FRFYDVSL
+415 FRFYDT
-423 SPGSLPEGERDE
+423 GT
-435 DSLREAHIIEG
+435 G
-446 SIRID
+446 SIQID
-451 GQDIRHV
+451 GQDIRHIT
-458 RQDSLRAAIGV
+458 QDSLRAAIGV

-478 DSIYYNI
+478 DTIYYNI
-485 AYGRPD
+485 AYGRPN
-491 ATRDEVIA
+491 ASRDEVIE
-499 AARAAHILD
+499 AARAAHILG
-508 FIVSLPQGWDTVVG
+508 FIDILPQGWDTIVG

-539 RTLLKNPAILIL
+539 RTLLKNPVILIL

-566 QAELLEIARSRTS
+566 QAELLEIAKSRTS

-587 TVVEA
+587 TVIEA

-597 MDAGRIVERG
+597 MEAGRIVERG
-607 RHPELLAKEGV
+607 CHPDLLARNGV
-618 YAHMWALQQQ
+618 YAQMWALQQQ
-628 AEEENA
+628 AEEQVL

>member
-1 MAVKK
+1 MSSSFESAHSSPSS
-6 PAKRDSKDPMS
+6 PAAAPAEE
-17 PPDHPSATPQPGQ
+17 PT
-30 TDLRS
+30 LRS

-47 GRVLLALALL
+47 GRVLVALALL

-63 AVMVPLVLKEI
+63 SVAVPLVLKEI

-79 KSRADLVL
+79 KPRPELVL
-87 PLALI
+87 PLAFILG
-92 IAYGL
+92 YGV

-110 VVFGKVTQRAMRRVS
+110 VIFAKVTQRAMRRIS
-125 MAVFEHLHA
+125 MAVFKHLHA

-146 GITRDIERGTK
+146 GITRDIERGSK
-157 AISSLVGFL
+157 AMSSLVGYL

-174 LEILMVA
+174 LEILLVA
-181 AILFVKLD
+181 GILFVKLD
-189 WIFGLITLVTLA
+189 WVFGVLTLVTLA
-201 AYIGFTVTITDWR
+201 AYIGFTVTITEWR

-222 TLDSEAYGRAIDSL
+222 TLDSQAYGRAIDSL

-244 FGNERYEA
+244 FGNEKYEA
-252 ARYDTSLAEWERV
+252 ARYDNSLIEWEDM
-265 ALQSQRSLGLLNA
+265 ALKSQRSLGYLNA
-278 AQAGTIAVGV
+278 AQAGVIAIGV

-293 RAANGVVEG
+293 RAADGVVEG

-325 LGVMYREIK
+325 LGVMYRQIK
-334 QSMTD
+334 ESITD
-339 VERMFTLLHRPKEI
+339 VERMFTLLHRPREV
-353 EDAPDARPLDVLGGE
+353 EDAPDARELDVVAGE
-368 VTFEHVSFA
+368 VTFEHVNFA

-385 HDVSFTVPA
+385 HDVSFTIPA
-394 GKTVAAVGASGAG
+394 GKTVAAVGSSGAG

-415 FRFYDVSL
+415 FRFYDT
-423 SPGSLPEGERDE
+423 GS
-435 DSLREAHIIEG
+435 G

-458 RQDSLRAAIGV
+458 TQDSLRAAIGV

-478 DSIYYNI
+478 DSIFYNI

-491 ATRDEVIA
+491 ASRDEVIE
-499 AARAAHILD
+499 AARAAHILH
-508 FIVSLPQGWDTVVG
+508 FIEGLPQGWDSIVG

-566 QAELLEIARSRTS
+566 QAELLEIAKSRTS

-597 MDAGRIVERG
+597 MESGRIVERG
-607 RHPELLAKEGV
+607 RHPELLALNGM

-628 AEEENA
+628 AEEGGGK

>member
-1 MAVKK
+1 MSQS
-6 PAKRDSKDPMS
+6 PHSPSFDPS
-17 PPDHPSATPQPGQ
+17 ESASAQQ

-47 GRVLLALALL
+47 GRVLLSLALL
-57 IGAKLA
+57 LGAKLA
-63 AVMVPLVLKEI
+63 SVTVPLVLKEI
-74 IDALD
+74 IDSLG
-79 KSRADLVL
+79 KSQASLVL
-87 PLALI
+87 PLTLI
-92 IAYGL
+92 IAYGI
-97 LRFASTTFADLRD
+97 LRFSSTTFADLRD
-110 VVFGKVTQRAMRRVS
+110 VVFAKVTQRAMRRVS
-125 MAVFEHLHA
+125 MAVFQHLHA

-146 GITRDIERGTK
+146 GITRDIERGSK

-181 AILFVKLD
+181 VILFVKLD
-189 WIFGLITLVTLA
+189 WVFGLITLATLA

-252 ARYDTSLAEWERV
+252 ARYDNSLAEWEEV

-278 AQAGTIAVGV
+278 AQAGTIAIGV
-288 TLMVL
+288 TLMII

-325 LGVMYREIK
+325 LGVMYRQIK
-334 QSMTD
+334 QSVTD
-339 VERMFTLLHRPKEI
+339 VERMFTLLLRPREI
-353 EDAPDARPLDVLGGE
+353 EDAPDAGKLSVHGGE
-368 VTFEHVSFA
+368 VTFEHVNFS

-385 HDVSFTVPA
+385 HDVSFTIPA
-394 GKTVAAVGASGAG
+394 GKTLAVVGTSGAG

-415 FRFYDVSL
+415 FRFYDVN
-423 SPGSLPEGERDE
+423 
-435 DSLREAHIIEG
+435 EG
-446 SIRID
+446 SILID
-451 GQDIRHV
+451 GQDIRRV
-458 RQDSLRAAIGV
+458 TQESLRTVIGV

-485 AYGRPD
+485 AYGRPS
-491 ATRDEVIA
+491 ATRDEVID
-499 AARAAHILD
+499 AARAAHILT
-508 FIVSLPQGWDTVVG
+508 FIVSLPQGWETVVG

-566 QAELLEIARSRTS
+566 QAELLEIAKNRTS

-597 MDAGRIVERG
+597 IEAGRIVERG
-607 RHPELLAKEGV
+607 RHTELLAQNGV
-618 YAHMWALQQQ
+618 YALMWAMQQQ
-628 AEEENA
+628 AEEEKRVDFPDTPSGLPAAAAD

>member
-1 MAVKK
+1 
-6 PAKRDSKDPMS
+6 MS
-17 PPDHPSATPQPGQ
+17 PHSFHTSDNASEQIAQ
-30 TDLRS
+30 TDLRA

-47 GRVLLALALL
+47 GRVLLSLSLL
-57 IGAKLA
+57 LGAKLA
-63 AVMVPLVLKEI
+63 SVSVPLVLKKI
-74 IDALD
+74 IDSLD
-79 KSRADLVL
+79 MSHASLVF
-87 PLALI
+87 PLTLI

-97 LRFASTTFADLRD
+97 LRFSSTTFADLRD
-110 VVFGKVTQRAMRRVS
+110 VVFAKVTQRAMRRVS
-125 MAVFEHLHA
+125 MEVFQHLHA

-146 GITRDIERGTK
+146 GITRDIERGSK

-189 WIFGLITLVTLA
+189 WVFGMITLLTLA
-201 AYIGFTVTITDWR
+201 VYIAFTVTITDWR

-252 ARYDTSLAEWERV
+252 DRYDNSLAKWERA
-265 ALQSQRSLGLLNA
+265 ALQSQRSLGFLNA
-278 AQAGTIAVGV
+278 AQAGTIAIGV

-293 RAANGVVEG
+293 RAAKGVVGG

-309 VMVNAF
+309 VMVNAY
-315 LLQMFQPLSF
+315 LLQMFQPLGF
-325 LGVMYREIK
+325 LGVMYRQIK
-334 QSMTD
+334 ESIAD

-353 EDAPDARPLDVLGGE
+353 EDAPDAVKLSVHGGE
-368 VTFEHVSFA
+368 VRFEHVSFS
-377 YNADRPIL
+377 YNADRSIL
-385 HDVSFTVPA
+385 RDVNFTIPA

-415 FRFYDVSL
+415 FRFYDVN
-423 SPGSLPEGERDE
+423 EGCIKVDGRDIRGVTQE
-435 DSLREAHIIEG
+435 SLR
-446 SIRID
+446 S
-451 GQDIRHV
+451 
-458 RQDSLRAAIGV
+458 AIGV

-491 ATRDEVIA
+491 AAREEVVD
-499 AARAAHILD
+499 AARAAHILN
-508 FIVSLPQGWDTVVG
+508 FIESLPQGWETIVG

-566 QAELLEIARSRTS
+566 QAELLEIAKSRTS

-597 MDAGRIVERG
+597 IEAGRIVERG
-607 RHPELLAKEGV
+607 RHAELLAQNGA
-618 YAHMWALQQQ
+618 YALMWAMQQQ
-628 AEEENA
+628 AEEEKPEE